1 MRIHSLLDNDFYKLT
16 MMQAVYHNFGGVS
29 AEYALV
35 CRSHQY
41 AAELAQIAPALKK
54 EIAQL
59 SELTLSAAERN
70 YLSELNCFSPDFI
83 EYLSAFRFEPQLVN
97 VRSADGQLILRVSG
111 PWLKTILFEVPLL
124 ALINELFYETRF
136 PEIPRTTLPPVEEL
150 RAVGVKF
157 SDFGTRRRISFEHQS
172 RVIGAIKDFS
182 GFTGTSNVLFA
193 MRENLPPVGTMAH
206 EYLQAGQAIF
216 TPRTGQR
223 EMLKL
228 WLREHHGK
236 FAVALTDVITTEGF
250 LTDFDRELAE
260 AYTGLRH
267 DSGDPIEWGRAML
280 AHYKKLGIDP
290 KTKSLVFSDMI
301 TPAKA
306 AAISKTF
313 SGQTKVVFGIGSWLD
328 NNIGL
333 PRLNSVIKMVRC
345 NGKPVAKI
353 TNNAE
358 KTTSED
364 SEYLA
369 ALRSVY
375 GLKTP

>member
-16 MMQAVYHNFGGVS
+16 MMQAVYHNFAAVT

-54 EIAQL
+54 EISQL
-59 SELTLSAAERN
+59 SALTLSAAERD
-70 YLSELNCFSPDFI
+70 YLSGLNCFSPDFI
-83 EYLSAFRFEPQLVN
+83 EHLSAFRFEPELVT
-97 VRSADGQLILRVSG
+97 VTSADGKLILRVSG

-136 PEIPRTTLPPVEEL
+136 PEIPRTALPPLEEL
-150 RAVGVKF
+150 RAADVRF

-172 RVIGAIKDFS
+172 RVLAAIKDFP

-193 MRENLPPVGTMAH
+193 MRGNVPPIGTMAH

-228 WLREHHGK
+228 WLTEHNGK

-250 LTDFDRELAE
+250 LADFDRELAE

-267 DSGDPIEWGRAML
+267 DSGNPVDWGRAML

-306 AAISKTF
+306 AAISKAF
-313 SGQTKVVFGIGSWLD
+313 SGQTKVLFGIGSWLD

-358 KTTSED
+358 KTTAED
-364 SEYLA
+364 THYLA
-369 ALRSVY
+369 ALRSAY
-375 GLKTP
+375 GLNTP